1 MKIRPWRQ
9 TRRHDLDLMLNIK
22 HSLAVVGLP
31 NIDVS
36 RVEIR
41 ITDRPTIA
49 EVEPIISRLE
59 SLDNW
64 CRRQCSPILKWTYSP
79 NEHVAVMRCLANER
93 ILLEELQ
100 ADREAITAKERAS

>member
-1 MKIRPWRQ
+1 MKLRPWRQ

-31 NIDVS
+31 NVDVS

-79 NEHVAVMRCLANER
+79 AEHVAVQLMLASER
-93 ILLEELQ
+93 KLLGELQ
-100 ADREAITAKERAS
+100 ADAKAIMS